1 MYVRPMLVGHNVG
14 LNKVDYVKCKAI
26 NEYIYGMVTRYCLT
40 SVGKVQPFGL
50 HFTIS

>member
-1 MYVRPMLVGHNVG
+1 MLVGHNVG
-14 LNKVDYVKCKAI
+14 LNKVDYVKCKVI

-40 SVGKVQPFGL
+40 SVVQPYGL